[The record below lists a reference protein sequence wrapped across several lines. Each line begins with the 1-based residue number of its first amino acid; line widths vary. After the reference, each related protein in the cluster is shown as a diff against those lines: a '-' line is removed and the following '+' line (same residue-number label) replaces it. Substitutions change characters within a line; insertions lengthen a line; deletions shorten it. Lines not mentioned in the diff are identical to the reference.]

1 MKSRDL
7 QKLVISKYNAGQ
19 GSAEIHQHLNGALG
33 LRTVKRWCKMIRG
46 TGSIELNVP
55 PGRPRTIRTRESIQK
70 VKTRLNRKKPV
81 SIRKLSRE
89 LNISRTS
96 VRRILKDDLAL
107 RPYKKI
113 VESRLTDEHKKK
125 RKTFSNWIRTNFRKE
140 DTMKILFS
148 NEKMFDIDGIYNSQN
163 DRVWAASRVDA
174 NTKGGIQ
181 EKRKFS
187 KKVTVWLAAC
197 SEGVSPIVILEEG
210 TLDHRRYIQ
219 EILPVAVKY
228 GNDVFGNHWTH
239 SNKMV
244 RSLIFII

>member
-1 MKSRDL
+1 
-7 QKLVISKYNAGQ
+7 
-19 GSAEIHQHLNGALG
+19 
-33 LRTVKRWCKMIRG
+33 MIRD
-46 TGSIELNVP
+46 TGSIELNAP

-70 VKTRLNRKKPV
+70 VKTRLNIKKPV
-81 SIRKLSRE
+81 STRKLSRE

-113 VESRLTDEHKKK
+113 VEPRLTDEHKKK

-140 DTMKILFS
+140 DSM
-148 NEKMFDIDGIYNSQN
+148 KMFDIDGIYNSQN

-174 NTKGGIQ
+174 NKKGDVK
-181 EKRKFS
+181 EKRKFP
-187 KKVTVWLAAC
+187 KKVMVWLAVC

-210 TLDHRRYIQ
+210 MLDHRRYIQ

-228 GNDVFGNHWTH
+228 GNDVFGNH
-239 SNKMV
+239 
-244 RSLIFII
+244 